1 MGMNRNTQYEQ
12 LVLPEDLL
20 TSFAK
25 AMAPEIK
32 KFYESETG
40 KTYYHDWLKRHPEY
54 QQSDTLNGVSDCSV
68 HSSKNDEVSIL

>member
-54 QQSDTLNGVSDCSV
+54 QQSDTLNGVSDCSI
-68 HSSKNDEVSIL
+68 HSSKNDEVGIL